1 MKIQLDPLS
10 PEDREQFFILD
21 DHQLILIAFSIIL
34 YPLYVLTG
42 AKVPLSNLSILIIMR
57 LSNRDKYY
65 KKIKK
70 VIVLYMPS

>member
-1 MKIQLDPLS
+1 MKIQLVPLS
-10 PEDREQFFILD
+10 PEDREQFILD

-34 YPLYVLTG
+34 YLLYALTG

>member
-1 MKIQLDPLS
+1 MKIQLVLFS
-10 PEDREQFFILD
+10 PEDREQFILD

-34 YPLYVLTG
+34 YLLYVLTG